1 MNHISKLFIFLFIFK
16 ITIFS
21 YNSAIT
27 DITYKDEKRNRI
39 FHTKVYY
46 PTLDIDKNEMNQLIM
61 ELSQP
66 TYMKNGVGKLLVNK
80 QPDGAVSP
88 NRADSVMICFNPAIS
103 SMLIWDKL

>member
-39 FHTKVYY
+39 FHAKVYY
-46 PTLDIDKNEMNQLIM
+46 PTLDMTMRYGTGFDRIYKKGVDQESISKQ
-61 ELSQP
+61 LSQNQ
-66 TYMKNGVGKLLVNK
+66 TK
-80 QPDGAVSP
+80 
-88 NRADSVMICFNPAIS
+88 
-103 SMLIWDKL
+103 

>member
-1 MNHISKLFIFLFIFK
+1 MRFQN
-16 ITIFS
+16 
-21 YNSAIT
+21 
-27 DITYKDEKRNRI
+27 TYRALKGMDYDPDNLVSLSSE
-39 FHTKVYY
+39 
-46 PTLDIDKNEMNQLIM
+46 DIDKNELNQLIM